1 MPEFNFATERTIC
14 FLLSDGRILLPMKKR
29 GFGAGNYNGYGGKKD
44 SEDRTIEDTAV
55 RELFEE
61 AGVRANINHLDK
73 RAVIDFHFPAKP
85 EFNQRVHV
93 YFLEQWE
100 GEPVETEEMKPEWF
114 NRNAI
119 PYNKMWDSDKIW
131 LPLIMSGKIINA
143 TFIWK
148 EDNKTVDTYK
158 ITEI

>member
-1 MPEFNFATERTIC
+1 MPDFNFATERTIC
-14 FLLSDGRILLPMKKR
+14 FLLRDGKILLPMKKR

-44 SEDRTIEDTAV
+44 PVDNTIDETAI
-55 RELFEE
+55 RELWEE
-61 AGVRANINHLDK
+61 ARLTARAEHLDR

-114 NRNAI
+114 NMDAI
-119 PYNKMWDSDKIW
+119 LYDKMWDSDRIW
-131 LPLIMSGKIINA
+131 LPIVLSGKKIGA
-143 TFIWK
+143 TFVWK
-148 EDNKTVDTYK
+148 EDNKTVDSYR
-158 ITEI
+158 IIDL